1 MQFLKQT
8 LHQESAGDHELIAL
22 YKKTADTQVLATL
35 YERYMAL
42 VYGVCLKYL
51 KEEEQC
57 KDAVM
62 QIFENLI
69 DKLLAHEVSNFKSW
83 LHVLTKNFCLME
95 LRKSSR
101 YVVTELDES
110 FMQISQAMHHED
122 SWQKEADLSALE
134 KCLETLSEEQNKTVR
149 MFYLEEK
156 CYKEVA
162 EQTGFKIEKVRS
174 YIQNGKRNLKICMEK
189 NTGE

>member
-1 MQFLKQT
+1 
-8 LHQESAGDHELIAL
+8 
-22 YKKTADTQVLATL
+22 
-35 YERYMAL
+35 
-42 VYGVCLKYL
+42 
-51 KEEEQC
+51 
-57 KDAVM
+57 
-62 QIFENLI
+62 
-69 DKLLAHEVSNFKSW
+69 
-83 LHVLTKNFCLME
+83 
-95 LRKSSR
+95 
-101 YVVTELDES
+101 
-110 FMQISQAMHHED
+110 MHHED